1 VVASVYW
8 HWVLVY
14 VPGSSRDNAVLS
26 FETAHVECP
35 CSWIRYMYGMKVS
48 LWQRQE
54 GVWSVQVRLQQALI
68 IMDLMTNFGE
78 TWRRWMEQMA
88 SVPND
93 SITYR
98 RLDAVLLVDVQVSA
112 LRGWGRGVERECD

>member
-1 VVASVYW
+1 
-8 HWVLVY
+8 
-14 VPGSSRDNAVLS
+14 
-26 FETAHVECP
+26 
-35 CSWIRYMYGMKVS
+35 MYGMKVS

-112 LRGWGRGVERECD
+112 LRGWGRGVERDR